1 MEENGKTT
9 DFIEPEKK
17 LSDNEK
23 MEMRLFDFFY
33 NQHSNLFEFFNDKI
47 AETNHKINNIEEQN
61 RKLQEQV
68 NDLEATLKLFEMDEF
83 RHLEV
88 DAAASAIVNAEEE
101 PINQEIEALI
111 NRAEQLSMNEEPIVK
126 AVEEANVAAA
136 TVEEAIEEEV
146 EEPIVKAVEEAN
158 VAATVEEAIEEEVED
173 PTVEAVEEVEA
184 ETKTI
189 IITNVLEKGV
199 ITYNGSVKESGKKF
213 IKAIT
218 RNFLSFIDLEVEK
231 GKEVGYINVI
241 ITTNEFTTFEYIIK
255 NKPYLEAGWYVF
267 QDFLAGNLET
277 FNLRYKDIENDTIAF
292 YELTIRN

>member
-1 MEENGKTT
+1 MSSLNMEENGKTT

-146 EEPIVKAVEEAN
+146 E
-158 VAATVEEAIEEEVED
+158 D

>member
-1 MEENGKTT
+1 MSSLNMEENGKTT

-111 NRAEQLSMNEEPIVK
+111 NRAEQLSMN
-126 AVEEANVAAA
+126 
-136 TVEEAIEEEV
+136 